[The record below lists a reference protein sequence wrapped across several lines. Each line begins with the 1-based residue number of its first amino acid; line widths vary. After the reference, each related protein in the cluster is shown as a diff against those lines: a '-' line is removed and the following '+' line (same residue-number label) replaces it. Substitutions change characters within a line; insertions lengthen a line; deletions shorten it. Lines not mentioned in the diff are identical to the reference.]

1 MNRHLVKLL
10 AALIV
15 VGSSVPASAETKVI
29 KGGAPI
35 NLATLQPGV
44 TYTDIPNGFAR
55 AHLMMDIIK
64 PVSSAPTPAIVFISG
79 NGWRSIDR
87 AALVPQLAPIAKAGY
102 LVASIDYRII
112 GETNFPEPLKD
123 VKAAIRFLRA
133 NARTYNIDPDRI
145 AVWGNSAGGHLAA
158 LAATTGEQKE
168 FDNDKWPGQ
177 SSAVQAAVVFY
188 GPMDLS
194 NQLDNINNKISEGVY
209 VESAFVGVNVRDPAN
224 ADKVKKANPI
234 SYVSERTPP
243 ILMVHGTA
251 DVVVPIRESEALYAA
266 MTAANRPVTLIKVDG
281 SGHSFGQISSNP
293 EVMSEV
299 LAFFDKQLKK

>member
-1 MNRHLVKLL
+1 LNLLV
-10 AALIV
+10 AAIL
-15 VGSSVPASAETKVI
+15 VGGCLTASAETKVI
-29 KGGAPI
+29 KGGAPV

-44 TYTDIPNGFAR
+44 TFTDIPNGFAR

-64 PVSSAPTPAIVFISG
+64 PASTTPTPAIIFVSG

-87 AALVPQLAPIAKAGY
+87 AALIPQLAPIAKAGY

-112 GETNFPEPLKD
+112 GEVNFPEPLKD
-123 VKAAIRFLRA
+123 VKTAIRFLRA
-133 NARTYNIDPDRI
+133 NAKTYNINPDRI
-145 AVWGNSAGGHLAA
+145 ALWGNSAGGHLSA
-158 LAATTGEQKE
+158 LAATTGDLKE

-194 NQLDNINNKISEGVY
+194 NQLNNVNNRISDGFF
-209 VESAFVGVNVRDPAN
+209 VESAFVGVNVQDPAN
-224 ADKVKKANPI
+224 AEKVKKVNPI
-234 SYVSERTPP
+234 TYVSERTPP

-266 MTAANRPVTLIKVDG
+266 MTAANRPATLIKVEG

-299 LAFFDKQLKK
+299 LAFFDRNLKP